1 MKNKIVA
8 IQGNNL
14 KTINPKSDTSI
25 FLAKEIQ
32 KKNTKFFIMNLNI
45 YQ

>member
-25 FLAKEIQ
+25 FPQ
-32 KKNTKFFIMNLNI
+32 KIVDFFGYPYLNKI
-45 YQ
+45 